1 VEIKWE
7 HPSYAK
13 ACKSEMMKGSS
24 HLRNLMNSEKAQ
36 LIQHHAEAI
45 AALLYEDTSP
55 EQVKT
60 LESIEKT
67 VREKVLEHVSPTIA
81 VFLSA
86 QAQGQAKGD
95 GDISK
100 AVSEH

>member
-1 VEIKWE
+1 
-7 HPSYAK
+7 
-13 ACKSEMMKGSS
+13 
-24 HLRNLMNSEKAQ
+24 MNFEKAQ

-60 LESIEKT
+60 LESLEKT
-67 VREKVLEHVSPTIA
+67 VREKVLEHVSPAIA
-81 VFLSA
+81 IFLSA
-86 QAQGQAKGD
+86 QAQAKPKD
-95 GDISK
+95 GGELSK

>member
-1 VEIKWE
+1 
-7 HPSYAK
+7 
-13 ACKSEMMKGSS
+13 MD
-24 HLRNLMNSEKAQ
+24 SEKAQ

-60 LESIEKT
+60 LDSIEKT
-67 VREKVLEHVSPTIA
+67 VREKVLEHVSPAIA

-86 QAQGQAKGD
+86 QVQGKTKGN
-95 GDISK
+95 GDVSK
-100 AVSEH
+100 AVSEHCASPKAKLRD

>member
-1 VEIKWE
+1 
-7 HPSYAK
+7 
-13 ACKSEMMKGSS
+13 
-24 HLRNLMNSEKAQ
+24 MNSEKAQ

-60 LESIEKT
+60 LDSIEKT
-67 VREKVLEHVSPTIA
+67 VREKVLEHVSPAIA

-86 QAQGQAKGD
+86 QAQAKTEG
-95 GDISK
+95 GGGISK
-100 AVSEH
+100 VVLEN